1 VYARHGRTP
10 AAGADLNPT
19 LDNRSVTAGSATDR
33 VQSWPAP
40 QAILGRLTVI
50 GWTTGGSGAL
60 VVFIAI
66 GFLIPLFVGLD
77 QLTRLGLVNGPLVV
91 AYLIV
96 SGLVIRRRF
105 GRHVRRTLTWVG
117 EQREPDEREHA
128 QTLRLAV
135 RAVKL
140 DAIAWLIAGVAF
152 GLFDAA
158 QFSWGVAALVAGTI
172 WLGGETTCALDY
184 LLYERALRPVTA
196 CALAARPTR
205 GCVAPGVRARLA
217 MAWSLGTGVP
227 LLGLLV
233 VGIAGIAKPD
243 VHTSAVAAA
252 VLFLAAVALVAGLLA
267 TLLAA
272 KAISDP
278 LLGLRTGLDQ
288 VERGDLEAHVEV
300 DDVGEVGLLQAGFN
314 HMAEGLRER
323 ERIRDL
329 FGRQVGEDVAR
340 AALRQGV
347 HFEGEEREIAAVF
360 IDLVSFTSL
369 SQSVAPVAV
378 VGLLNRFFRVVV
390 DVVEGEGGMV
400 NKFEGDAALCV
411 FGAPVARENPTV
423 DALRAA
429 RALAARL
436 TRELPEV
443 DFGIGISAGMAVA
456 GNVGAEHRFEYTV
469 IGDPVNEAARLA
481 ELAKQRSGRVLASDA
496 ALDRAP
502 RAESD
507 GWSVTD
513 AAILRGRS
521 APTRLGQPEP
531 RPS

>member
-1 VYARHGRTP
+1 
-10 AAGADLNPT
+10 
-19 LDNRSVTAGSATDR
+19 VTAGSATDR
-33 VQSWPAP
+33 AQSWPAP
-40 QAILGRLTVI
+40 QAIRGRLTAI
-50 GWTTGGSGAL
+50 GWTAGGSGAL
-60 VVFIAI
+60 VVFVAI
-66 GFLIPLFVGLD
+66 GFLVPLFAGFH
-77 QLTRLGLVNGPLVV
+77 QLTRLALVNGPFVV

-96 SGLVIRRRF
+96 SGLLITKHF
-105 GRHVRRTLTWVG
+105 GRHARRTLGWVSD
-117 EQREPDEREHA
+117 RRSPTEREHE
-128 QTLRLAV
+128 QTLRLAIY
-135 RAVKL
+135 RVKL
-140 DAIAWLIAGVAF
+140 DAVAWVIAGAAF
-152 GLFDAA
+152 GLLDAA
-158 QFSWGVAALVAGTI
+158 LFSWGIAALVAGTV

-233 VGIAGIAKPD
+233 VGIAGIARPQ

-252 VLFLAAVALVAGLLA
+252 ALFLAGVAWVAGLLA

-278 LLGLRTGLDQ
+278 LLGLRIGLDQ
-288 VERGDLEAHVEV
+288 IERGDLEAHVAV
-300 DDVGEVGLLQAGFN
+300 DDGGEVGLLQAGFN
-314 HMAEGLRER
+314 HMADGLRER

-340 AALRQGV
+340 AALIQGV
-347 HFEGEEREIAAVF
+347 RLGGEEREIAAVF
-360 IDLVSFTSL
+360 IDLVGFTAL
-369 SQSVAPVAV
+369 SQLVVPVEV
-378 VGLLNRFFRVVV
+378 MGLLNRFFHVVI
-390 DVVEGEGGMV
+390 DVVEGAGGMV

-436 TRELPEV
+436 TQELPEV
-443 DFGIGISAGMAVA
+443 DFGIGISAGTAVA
-456 GNVGAEHRFEYTV
+456 GNVGAERRFEYTV

-481 ELAKQRSGRVLASDA
+481 ELAKKRAGRVLASDA

-502 RAESD
+502 RAESA
-507 GWSVTD
+507 GWRMSD
-513 AAILRGRS
+513 SALLRGRS
-521 APTRLGQPEP
+521 VPTRLGHPEP